1 MDRGKENVLTLINQK
16 DTIWWDKAKQTECK
30 KREAI
35 GKLHIDKTDW
45 IGVTIINYTM
55 LDFTMAIATSDCY
68 QTSTYLFWLV
78 QCILNLIGT
87 YI

>member
-1 MDRGKENVLTLINQK
+1 MRQS
-16 DTIWWDKAKQTECK
+16 QTDWVQ

-35 GKLHIDKTDW
+35 GKLHIDKIDW

-68 QTSTYLFWLV
+68 QTSACLFWLV
-78 QCILNLIGT
+78 
-87 YI
+87 

>member
-1 MDRGKENVLTLINQK
+1 MRQS
-16 DTIWWDKAKQTECK
+16 QTDWVQK

-55 LDFTMAIATSDCY
+55 LDFILALGTSDCY
-68 QTSTYLFWLV
+68 QPVYFD
-78 QCILNLIGT
+78 
-87 YI
+87 

>member
-1 MDRGKENVLTLINQK
+1 MRQS
-16 DTIWWDKAKQTECK
+16 QTDWVQK

-35 GKLHIDKTDW
+35 GKLHIDKIDW
-45 IGVTIINYTM
+45 IGVTIINYTI

>member
-16 DTIWWDKAKQTECK
+16 DTIWWDKIACAQK
-30 KREAI
+30 KKAI

-45 IGVTIINYTM
+45 IGVTKINYTM

-68 QTSTYLFWLV
+68 QTSACLFWLV
-78 QCILNLIGT
+78 QFIKSNWKLQ
-87 YI
+87 

>member
-55 LDFTMAIATSDCY
+55 LDFILALATSDCY
-68 QTSTYLFWLV
+68 QPVYFD
-78 QCILNLIGT
+78 
-87 YI
+87 